1 MASKTTL
8 AKEKTRKKREFYAK
22 VQKVVLDISTEKMM
36 ELGVKTDL
44 KISYRS
50 GNRYISFSQYGKKMS
65 VLLYTKGQ
73 IVLQV
78 SEFCHEEYEKQ
89 IFEISE
95 DEKEQEEFIE
105 YLRGMFSLLL
115 NEFLD
120 EGVRGFHGY
129 MDYLVHFGDFEIA
142 YNKMMAQY
150 PNEEDD

>member
-120 EGVRGFHGY
+120 EGVLGFHGY
-129 MDYLVHFGDFEIA
+129 MDYLVHFGDVAIA

>member
-95 DEKEQEEFIE
+95 DEKEQEAFVE

-120 EGVRGFHGY
+120 EGVLGFHGY
-129 MDYLVHFGDFEIA
+129 MDYLVHFGDVEIA

>member
-89 IFEISE
+89 IF
-95 DEKEQEEFIE
+95 
-105 YLRGMFSLLL
+105 
-115 NEFLD
+115 
-120 EGVRGFHGY
+120 
-129 MDYLVHFGDFEIA
+129 
-142 YNKMMAQY
+142 
-150 PNEEDD
+150 